1 MLSSKFPK
9 LKEFLISNHWKN
21 KPRFSTPLT
30 SYTSFR
36 CSSVA
41 HYLLKVA
48 DIQELKK
55 ALAFCGIHKIP
66 YFILGKG
73 SNSIFSDK
81 GFYGLLILLGEGFKK
96 ITKKTNYSSKCWRI
110 GFYECGG

>member
-66 YFILGKG
+66 YFTFFLVLETLSGQQK
-73 SNSIFSDK
+73 NSGRK
-81 GFYGLLILLGEGFKK
+81 YKK
-96 ITKKTNYSSKCWRI
+96 LT
-110 GFYECGG
+110 G

>member
-1 MLSSKFPK
+1 MFFRIHSYSKYIPK
-9 LKEFLISNHWKN
+9 I
-21 KPRFSTPLT
+21 RT
-30 SYTSFR
+30 
-36 CSSVA
+36 VA

-96 ITKKTNYSSKCWRI
+96 ITKKTNSLQQVPEYLLR
-110 GFYECGG
+110 G